1 MILGGLSMATPVL
14 IARATTPRAVDV
26 EIRALSFQQADV
38 TVSVGTTI
46 RWVNRDLVPHTTTSL
61 EDVWDSSLIQPGET
75 FEFTFE
81 EEGEYAYFC
90 VPHPFMKASVRVI
103 DEPRAGAR

>member
-1 MILGGLSMATPVL
+1 M
-14 IARATTPRAVDV
+14 
-26 EIRALSFQQADV
+26 EIRALSFRQAKV

-46 RWVNRDLVPHTTTSL
+46 RWVNRDLVPHTTTSVG
-61 EDVWDSSLIQPGET
+61 DVWDSSLIQPGET

-90 VPHPFMKASVRVI
+90 VPHPFMKGSVRVI
-103 DEPRAGAR
+103 R